1 MRTRRACGLT
11 HSLGPITAAIS
22 IVLCVPT
29 AAAQPASVA
38 EPVYN
43 RFLVSFDPLGLLSDR
58 YGLSFEA
65 VFTPRDS
72 VTAYP
77 WFVYG
82 ESTGS
87 PKLFGTDEAVVQTR
101 ALGLDVQY
109 RRYVLFHRSELGA
122 RGLFVAP
129 GLEAARYV
137 TLTCVSYSRCTPTER
152 HDWTYLGPS
161 IDVGVQEV
169 FRPGLTIG
177 GSVGFRYR
185 VVVGDDSEWVK
196 QVEDKETPVGW
207 RLSHG
212 PGVGVRLRLW
222 LGWAF

>member
-1 MRTRRACGLT
+1 MRTCRTRGLT
-11 HSLGPITAAIS
+11 HSLGPITAAIT

-29 AAAQPASVA
+29 AAAQPAPVA
-38 EPVYN
+38 EPVYK
-43 RFLVSFDPLGLLSDR
+43 RFLVSFDPLGLLSNR

-65 VFTPRDS
+65 VFATRDS

-82 ESTGS
+82 ESSGS
-87 PKLFGTDEAVVQTR
+87 PKLFGTDEAVVQTL

-109 RRYVLFHRSELGA
+109 RRYILSHSSEFGA

-137 TLTCVSYSRCTPTER
+137 TRTYVSYSRCTPTER

-161 IDVGVQEV
+161 IDIGVQEV

-196 QVEDKETPVGW
+196 LVENKETPAGW
-207 RLSHG
+207 GLSHG
-212 PGVGVRLRLW
+212 PGFGVRLRLW